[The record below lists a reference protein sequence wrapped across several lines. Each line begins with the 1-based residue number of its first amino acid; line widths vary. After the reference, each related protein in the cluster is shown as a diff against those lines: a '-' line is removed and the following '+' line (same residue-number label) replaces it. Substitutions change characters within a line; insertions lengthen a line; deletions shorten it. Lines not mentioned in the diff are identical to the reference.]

1 MNGTPV
7 WEVLA
12 SKAQRQVRQAQ
23 QQLAE
28 VQLRRDQAVER
39 DQRLDQLLVEYAE
52 QLNNLQRRAHSTVEA
67 GNYRNFIV
75 QLQSIKS
82 RSSAEF
88 ENIDMACKEA
98 RQEML
103 AADQERLKI
112 ERLGQRAQEQ
122 RQQIREQRDSR
133 EAETESMI
141 QFNLRTRMER

>member
-23 QQLAE
+23 QQLADA
-28 VQLRRDQAVER
+28 QLRREQAVER
-39 DQRLDQLLVEYAE
+39 DLRLDQLLVEYAE
-52 QLNNLQRRAHSTVEA
+52 QLNSIQRRAHSTVEA

-88 ENIDMACKEA
+88 TAIDNACQDA
-98 RQEML
+98 RKEML
-103 AADQERLKI
+103 VADQERLKI
-112 ERLGQRAQEQ
+112 ERLGQRAKDQ
-122 RQQIREQRDSR
+122 RQQAHDQRDTR

-141 QFNLRTRMER
+141 QFNLRTKFQR